1 MKYLLVGV
9 DYDYDPYTNL
19 GLYLFDDEIP
29 FICNSI
35 YKDGD
40 TIYIDKR
47 YNYKDAEHLV
57 INDEETAW
65 AFSESCKDIELICTR
80 KSYKHYVDLS
90 FKILATS
97 DIVKYCREINYTPFK
112 DVSDDSIIIIDDIIE
127 KYKENLKILKEKN
140 NYEEILLNS
149 N

>member
-9 DYDYDPYTNL
+9 DYDYEPYTNL

-47 YNYKDAEHLV
+47 YDYVDAEHQLF
-57 INDEETAW
+57 NDKETASV
-65 AFSESCKDIELICTR
+65 FSETYKDIELIYTH
-80 KSYKHYVDLS
+80 KPYKHYVDLG

-112 DVSDDSIIIIDDIIE
+112 DISDNNIIVINDIIK
-127 KYKENLKILKEKN
+127 KYKENFKNQGEK
-140 NYEEILLNS
+140 
-149 N
+149 